1 MSNEPK
7 GPPAARWRKR
17 KGEALRGLKLPP
29 EALPGSLSLTHRRC
43 GKPNCRCAKEGGH
56 PVWQL
61 TFMAAGRKRVELV
74 PAEWVAEVQ
83 RRVAEGRAFKDAVAE
98 VLVANAE
105 LLALRRKQRRRG

>member
-1 MSNEPK
+1 MQNEPK
-7 GPPAARWRKR
+7 GPQAARWRKR
-17 KGEALRGLKLPP
+17 KHEALRGLKLPA

-43 GKPNCRCAKEGGH
+43 GKPNCRCAKGEGH

-61 TFMAAGRKRVELV
+61 TFMAEGRKRVEQV
-74 PAEWVAEVQ
+74 PEDWVEEVQ

-98 VLVANAE
+98 ALVANAE